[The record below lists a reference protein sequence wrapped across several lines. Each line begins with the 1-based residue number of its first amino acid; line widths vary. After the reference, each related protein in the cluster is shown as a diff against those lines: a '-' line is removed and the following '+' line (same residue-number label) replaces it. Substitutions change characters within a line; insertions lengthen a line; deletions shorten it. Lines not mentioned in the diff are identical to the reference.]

1 MCCIG
6 KYGIQPII
14 EFYTADANRIMTNG
28 FANVSIENI
37 GSIDAFLG
45 EFKSPLEQGEIECFG
60 AAELPLTLD
69 IALSWAENTNVL
81 QGKLKVKKYKI
92 IKLCP

>member
-14 EFYTADANRIMTNG
+14 EFYTGEAKRIITNG
-28 FANVSIENI
+28 FSNVTIENI

-45 EFKSPLEQGEIECFG
+45 QFKSPLEQGEIECFG
-60 AAELPLTLD
+60 VAELPLSVD
-69 IALSWAENTNVL
+69 IPISWAENTNVL
-81 QGKLKVKKYKI
+81 QGRIKVKKYKLI
-92 IKLCP
+92 PVCP